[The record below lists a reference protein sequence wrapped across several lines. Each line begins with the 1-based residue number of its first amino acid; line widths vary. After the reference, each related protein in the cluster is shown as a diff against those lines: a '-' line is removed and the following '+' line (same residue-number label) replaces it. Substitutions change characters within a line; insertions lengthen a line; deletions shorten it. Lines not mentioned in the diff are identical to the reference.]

1 MLPDG
6 KELMWMAIGVA
17 IGWFLIP
24 MLMSRAGNKTAPGPA
39 GY

>member
-1 MLPDG
+1 MPNG
-6 KELMWMAIGVA
+6 KEWMYLAIGIA
-17 IGWFLIP
+17 IGWFVIP